1 MVISKGKGARGQK
14 SWQIR
19 RLSWRNGSD
28 KGHRIFC
35 HCLRTFKLRMKFE
48 KCEGKNVRVKG

>member
-1 MVISKGKGARGQK
+1 MVISMGKGARGQK

-28 KGHRIFC
+28 KGHRIVS
-35 HCLRTFKLRMKFE
+35 HCLRTFELRMKFE
-48 KCEGKNVRVKG
+48 KYEGKNVRVKG

>member
-1 MVISKGKGARGQK
+1 MVISKGQGARGQK
-14 SWQIR
+14 SWQM
-19 RLSWRNGSD
+19 LPWRNGSD